1 MKFYKSLRFKLIAFS
16 VLIEVVML
24 SLFIANSSRLIE
36 SHLVSQAVKQLN
48 ETKANI
54 KASLLP
60 LVVARDYAS
69 LDSILNEFTHSNKI
83 VYIFVQDDRQII
95 ASSKWDTG
103 QEVPDISEEF
113 NTDFD
118 VFHTK
123 ISIDYLGQT
132 YAEAYFGIDTMFLKN
147 AQSELVSQSFIIAFV
162 EIVLTTILLLSIGY
176 LLTKNLFLLNDAA
189 ENITNKNFDV
199 KLDIDGDDEIGHL
212 SKTFNTMT
220 VQIKSQL
227 STIQQQNEFQ
237 HSLINNIAYSMI
249 ATDNQGI
256 ITSFNNKSEEM
267 LGYKASEVVGICTPE
282 IFHDK
287 EEVIKRSEEF
297 SNELGE
303 TVNSGFEVFVIKT
316 DRNLPN
322 EHIWNYISKDG
333 KIIQVKLCVTALK
346 DSDGE
351 ILGYIGL
358 AEDITEK
365 LILEHSLFEE
375 THRVKAI
382 LENAGDYI
390 HILDM
395 EGNVFMFSD
404 SFADSLG
411 YTKEETA
418 KLNVTAW
425 DIGFDTKTIS
435 ELVINPKSFETKHTK
450 KDGTVFDVE
459 VRTSGIE
466 LDGKMYLYAASRDI
480 TERKLAQEQLHQ
492 RDILLQQQTRL
503 AAIGEMMANI
513 AHQWRQP
520 LSAITSSISGLKLKQ
535 EFGLLDDNDISE
547 VNDQILKNA
556 EFLSKTIDNFR
567 NFFKKDQ
574 IKRKFFIAD
583 SINETINIIKAS
595 YDNHFIQLDKD
606 FDESIYYF
614 GSDNMLS
621 QVVLNLLS
629 NAKDALVH
637 NNIDEKHVMISLS
650 MNNNNIKIE
659 VKDNGGGI
667 KEDIQEKIF
676 DPYFTTKH
684 QHQGTGL
691 GLYMSNQ
698 IVQNHFNG
706 QITVQNITTEFGTGA
721 CFVIEFPSIEH
732 TEDYILE
739 KKV

>member
-1 MKFYKSLRFKLIAFS
+1 MKFYKTLRFKLIAFS
-16 VLIEVVML
+16 VFIEIVML
-24 SLFIANSSRLIE
+24 SLLIANSSRLIE
-36 SHLVSQAVKQLN
+36 NHLVAQANKQLN
-48 ETKANI
+48 ETKSNI

-69 LDSILNEFTHSNKI
+69 LDSILNEFTNSNKI
-83 VYIFVQDDRQII
+83 AYIFVKDDRQII
-95 ASSKWDTG
+95 ASSKWDVN
-103 QEVPDISEEF
+103 QKIPNISEEF

-123 ISIDYLGQT
+123 ISIDYFGQT
-132 YAEAYFGIDTMFLKN
+132 YAEAYFGIDTTFLNNAKN
-147 AQSELVSQSFIIAFV
+147 ELVSQSLLIALI

-176 LLTKNLFLLNDAA
+176 LLTKNLFLLSDAA

-199 KLDIDGDDEIGHL
+199 KINIDSDDEIGHL
-212 SKTFNTMT
+212 SKTFDNMI
-220 VQIKSQL
+220 VQIKNQL
-227 STIQQQNEFQ
+227 SIIEQQNEFKN
-237 HSLINNIAYSMI
+237 SLINNIAYSMI
-249 ATDNQGI
+249 ATDKNGL
-256 ITSFNNKSEEM
+256 ITSFNNQSEKM
-267 LGYKASEVVGICTPE
+267 LGYKASEVVGVCTPE

-287 EEVIKRSEEF
+287 DEVATRAKEF
-297 SNELGE
+297 SRELNQQ
-303 TVNSGFEVFVIKT
+303 VNDGFEVFVVKT
-316 DRNLPN
+316 DKNLPN
-322 EHIWNYISKDG
+322 EHTWTYISKEG
-333 KIIQVKLCVTALK
+333 KTIQVNLNITALK
-346 DSDGE
+346 DINGE
-351 ILGYIGL
+351 TLGYIGV

-365 LILEHSLFEE
+365 LLLEHSLFEE

-395 EGNVFMFSD
+395 DGNVFMFSD
-404 SFADSLG
+404 SFAHSIG

-418 KLNVTAW
+418 KLNVTDW
-425 DIGFDTKTIS
+425 DIGFDTKRIA
-435 ELVINPKSFETKHTK
+435 ELVVNPKSFETKHTR
-450 KDGTVFDVE
+450 KDGTIFDVE

-535 EFGLLDDNDISE
+535 EFGFLEDNDITE
-547 VNDQILKNA
+547 VNEQILKNA

-574 IKRKFFIAD
+574 IKRKFFISQ

-595 YDNHFIQLDKD
+595 YDNHFIKLDKD
-606 FDESIYYF
+606 LDDSIYYF

-621 QVVLNLLS
+621 QVILNILS
-629 NAKDALVH
+629 NAKDALVQ
-637 NNIDEKHVMISLS
+637 NNIQEKHVSISLCKD
-650 MNNNNIKIE
+650 NDNIKIE
-659 VKDNGGGI
+659 IKDNGGGI
-667 KEDIQEKIF
+667 KEEIQEKIF

-706 QITVQNITTEFGTGA
+706 QITVQNITTEFGMGA

-732 TEDYILE
+732 HEEYITS
-739 KKV
+739 

>member
-1 MKFYKSLRFKLIAFS
+1 MKFYKTLRFKLIAFS
-16 VLIEVVML
+16 VFIEVVML
-24 SLFIANSSRLIE
+24 SLLIANSSRLIE
-36 SHLVSQAVKQLN
+36 NHLVSQAVKQLN
-48 ETKANI
+48 ETKSNI

-60 LVVARDYAS
+60 LVVSRDYAS
-69 LDSILNEFTHSNKI
+69 LDSMLNEFTHSNKI
-83 VYIFVQDDRQII
+83 VYIFVQDDKQII
-95 ASSKWDTG
+95 SHSKWDVN
-103 QEVPDISEEF
+103 QKIPNISGNEEF

-132 YAEAYFGIDTMFLKN
+132 YAEAYFGVDTAFLQNAKN
-147 AQSELVSQSFIIAFV
+147 ELVSQSFIIAFV

-189 ENITNKNFDV
+189 ESITNKNFDV
-199 KLDIDGDDEIGHL
+199 KINIDSDDEIGHL
-212 SKTFNTMT
+212 SRTFDNMII
-220 VQIKSQL
+220 QIKNQL
-227 STIQQQNEFQ
+227 SIIQQQNEFQ
-237 HSLINNIAYSMI
+237 NALINNIAYSMI
-249 ATDNQGI
+249 ATDKNGI
-256 ITSFNNKSEEM
+256 ITSFNNKSEQM
-267 LGYKASEVVGICTPE
+267 LGYKASEVVGVYTPE

-287 EEVIKRSEEF
+287 DEVIARAKEF
-297 SNELGE
+297 SDELNQQ
-303 TVNSGFEVFVIKT
+303 VDAGFEVFVVKT
-316 DRNLPN
+316 DKNLPN
-322 EHIWNYISKDG
+322 EHIWTYIAKDG
-333 KIIQVKLCVTALK
+333 KRIKIRLSVTALK
-346 DSDGE
+346 DSKDQ
-351 ILGYIGL
+351 IFGYIGV

-365 LILEHSLFEE
+365 LILEHSLLEE
-375 THRVKAI
+375 TNRVKAI
-382 LENAGDYI
+382 LENAGDFI

-404 SFADSLG
+404 SFAHSLG

-418 KLNVTAW
+418 RLNVTMW
-425 DIGFDTKTIS
+425 DIGFDTKTIAQ
-435 ELVINPKSFETKHTK
+435 LVINPKSFETKHTR

-480 TERKLAQEQLHQ
+480 TDRKLAQEQLHQ

-535 EFGLLDDNDISE
+535 EYGLMEDNDITE
-547 VNDQILKNA
+547 VNDHILKNA

-567 NFFKKDQ
+567 NFFKKDH
-574 IKRKFFIAD
+574 IKRKFFIAN

-595 YDNHFIQLDKD
+595 YDNHFIQLDKEL
-606 FDESIYYF
+606 DESIYYF

-621 QVVLNLLS
+621 QVILNLLS
-629 NAKDALVH
+629 NSKDALVQNH
-637 NNIDEKHVMISLS
+637 IAEKHVIISLS
-650 MNNNNIKIE
+650 LNENNIRIE

-667 KEDIQEKIF
+667 KEEIQEKIF

-684 QHQGTGL
+684 QFQGTGL

-706 QITVQNITTEFGTGA
+706 QITVHNITTEFGMGA

-732 TEDYILE
+732 DEDYM
-739 KKV
+739 VN

>member
-24 SLFIANSSRLIE
+24 SLLIANSSRLIE
-36 SHLVSQAVKQLN
+36 SHLVAQSIKQLS
-48 ETKANI
+48 ETKSNI

-83 VYIFVQDDRQII
+83 VYIFVKDDRQII
-95 ASSKWDTG
+95 ASSKWDTS
-103 QEVPDISEEF
+103 QEVPNISEEF

-147 AQSELVSQSFIIAFV
+147 AQNELVSQSFIIAFV
-162 EIVLTTILLLSIGY
+162 EIVLTTVLLFSIGY
-176 LLTKNLFLLNDAA
+176 LLTKNLFLLNEAA
-189 ENITNKNFDV
+189 ENITKKNFDV
-199 KLDIDGDDEIGHL
+199 KLDIEGDDEIGRL
-212 SKTFNTMT
+212 SKTFNTMI

-227 STIQQQNEFQ
+227 STIEQQNKFQ

-249 ATDNQGI
+249 ATDRQGI

-480 TERKLAQEQLHQ
+480 TERKIAQEQLHQ

-535 EFGLLDDNDISE
+535 EYGLLEDKDISE
-547 VNDQILKNA
+547 VNDHILKNA
-556 EFLSKTIDNFR
+556 DFLSKTIDNFR

-583 SINETINIIKAS
+583 SINETVNIIKAS

-606 FDESIYYF
+606 VDESIYYF

-629 NAKDALVH
+629 NSKDALVH
-637 NNIDEKHVMISLS
+637 NNIYDKHVMISLS
-650 MNNNNIKIE
+650 IKNNNIRIE

-667 KEDIQEKIF
+667 KEEIQEKIF

-698 IVQNHFNG
+698 IIQNHFNG
-706 QITVQNITTEFGTGA
+706 QITVQNITTEFGMGA

-732 TEDYILE
+732 SEDYLL
-739 KKV
+739 

>member
-24 SLFIANSSRLIE
+24 SLLIANSSRLIE
-36 SHLVSQAVKQLN
+36 SHLVSQSIKQLS
-48 ETKANI
+48 ETKSNI

-83 VYIFVQDDRQII
+83 VYIFVKDDRQII
-95 ASSKWDTG
+95 ASSKWDTS
-103 QEVPDISEEF
+103 QEVPNISEEF

-147 AQSELVSQSFIIAFV
+147 AQNELVSQSFIIAFV
-162 EIVLTTILLLSIGY
+162 EIVLTTVLLFSIGY
-176 LLTKNLFLLNDAA
+176 LLTKNLFLLNEAA
-189 ENITNKNFDV
+189 ENITKKNFDI
-199 KLDIDGDDEIGHL
+199 KLDIEGDDEIGRL
-212 SKTFNTMT
+212 SKTFNTMI

-227 STIQQQNEFQ
+227 STIEQQNKFQ

-249 ATDNQGI
+249 ATDRQGI

-480 TERKLAQEQLHQ
+480 TERKIAQEQLHQ

-535 EFGLLDDNDISE
+535 EYGLLEDKDISE
-547 VNDQILKNA
+547 VNDHILKNA
-556 EFLSKTIDNFR
+556 DFLSKTIDNFR

-583 SINETINIIKAS
+583 SINETVNIIKAS

-606 FDESIYYF
+606 VDESIYYF

-629 NAKDALVH
+629 NSKDALVH
-637 NNIDEKHVMISLS
+637 NNIYDKHVMISLS
-650 MNNNNIKIE
+650 IKNNNIRIE

-667 KEDIQEKIF
+667 KEEIQEKIF

-698 IVQNHFNG
+698 IIQNHFNG
-706 QITVQNITTEFGTGA
+706 QITVQNITTEFGMGA

-732 TEDYILE
+732 SEDYLL
-739 KKV
+739 

>member
-1 MKFYKSLRFKLIAFS
+1 
-16 VLIEVVML
+16 ML
-24 SLFIANSSRLIE
+24 SLLIANSSRLIE
-36 SHLVSQAVKQLN
+36 SHLVAQAVKQLN
-48 ETKANI
+48 ETKSNI

-83 VYIFVQDDRQII
+83 VYIFVKDDKQII
-95 ASSKWDTG
+95 ASSKWDTNRDLPT
-103 QEVPDISEEF
+103 VHEEF
-113 NTDFD
+113 NTNLD

-123 ISIDYLGQT
+123 ISIDYFGQT
-132 YAEAYFGIDTMFLKN
+132 YAEAYFGVDTTFLKN
-147 AQSELVSQSFIIAFV
+147 AQNELVSQSFVIAFV

-189 ENITNKNFDV
+189 ENISNQNFDV
-199 KLDIDGDDEIGHL
+199 KINIDSDDEIGHL

-237 HSLINNIAYSMI
+237 HSLINNISYSMI
-249 ATDNQGI
+249 ATDKNGI
-256 ITSFNNKSEEM
+256 ITSFNHKSEEM
-267 LGYKASEVVGICTPE
+267 LGYKASEVVGIFTPE

-287 EEVIKRSEEF
+287 EEIIRRAKEF
-297 SNELGE
+297 SDELKE
-303 TVNSGFEVFVIKT
+303 EVNVGFEVFVVKT
-316 DRNLPN
+316 DKNVPN
-322 EHIWNYISKDG
+322 EHVWNYISKEG
-333 KIIQVKLCVTALK
+333 KTIQVKLCVTALK
-346 DSDGE
+346 DINNE
-351 ILGYIGL
+351 TLGYIGV

-365 LILEHSLFEE
+365 LVLEHSLFEE

-395 EGNVFMFSD
+395 EGNIFMFSD
-404 SFADSLG
+404 SFANSLG

-418 KLNVTAW
+418 KLNVTLW
-425 DIGFDTKTIS
+425 DVDFDIKTIAD
-435 ELVINPKSFETKHTK
+435 LVVNPKSFETKHRR

-535 EFGLLDDNDISE
+535 EFGLLEDNDISE
-547 VNDQILKNA
+547 VNEQILKNA

-574 IKRKFFIAD
+574 IKRKFFIAE
-583 SINETINIIKAS
+583 SIKETINIIKAS

-606 FDESIYYF
+606 FDDSIYYF

-621 QVVLNLLS
+621 QVILNLLS
-629 NAKDALVH
+629 NSKDALVH
-637 NNIDEKHVMISLS
+637 NNINDKHVMISLS
-650 MNNNNIKIE
+650 RKNDNISIE
-659 VKDNGGGI
+659 VIDNGGGI
-667 KEDIQEKIF
+667 KEEIQEKIF

-698 IVQNHFNG
+698 IIQNHFNG
-706 QITVQNITTEFGTGA
+706 QITVHNITTEFGMGA

-732 TEDYILE
+732 DEDYMLN
-739 KKV
+739 